1 MFHRRVK
8 AIESNIE
15 ETYDET
21 RHVSVIKDAQENF
34 MEQDYLK
41 SDQIKFVSAIDSK
54 PVNPAYLK
62 LMSLK
67 QFMKLAHAE
76 KQT

>member
-1 MFHRRVK
+1 
-8 AIESNIE
+8 
-15 ETYDET
+15 
-21 RHVSVIKDAQENF
+21 

-41 SDQIKFVSAIDSK
+41 SEQIKFVSAIDSK